1 MIVLLNIY
9 KWVFSEEIKMA
20 VEQNVI
26 AVMYDCDLTLTPVYM
41 QDVLFSHFNVDGAE
55 FWRRNDEWQQ
65 KVRAQGVNIDD
76 ECAYMNMMLRYVR
89 EGKFKMLSN
98 GLLRELGKNLV
109 FYECVPEFF
118 GRLREVIF
126 EKEEYRK
133 CDIQLEH
140 YIISTGM
147 KETILGSKI
156 GNIVNGIFA
165 SEFYE
170 EAGMI
175 SGISRTVGYAKKTE
189 YIHLINKGG
198 NIDSRI
204 DVNSKVDACDR
215 RVPFTQM
222 IYVGDGPTDVPC
234 FATLN
239 HKGGKSI
246 AVYHPTQEKAFRQT
260 YQLQDEKR
268 VFTFGPADYR
278 KGSHISNVLEH
289 TVREMA
295 DGIVLRRENV
305 RKGRIREAVKL

>member
-1 MIVLLNIY
+1 
-9 KWVFSEEIKMA
+9 MA
-20 VEQNVI
+20 VEQNII
-26 AVMYDCDLTLTPVYM
+26 AMMYDCDLTLTPVYM
-41 QDVLFSHFNVDGAE
+41 QEVLFKHFNVDGGE
-55 FWRRNDEWQQ
+55 FWARKDEWQQ

-76 ECAYMNMMLRYVR
+76 ECAYMSMMIRYVR
-89 EGKFKMLSN
+89 EGKFAGLSN
-98 GLLRELGKNLV
+98 FLLRELGKNLP
-109 FYECVPEFF
+109 FYEGVPEFF
-118 GRLREVIF
+118 GRMKDVVV
-126 EKEEYRK
+126 EKEEYRR
-133 CDIQLEH
+133 CDIQVEH

-147 KETILGSKI
+147 KETILGSGI
-156 GNIVNGIFA
+156 GGKVDGIFA

-170 EAGMI
+170 EMVVDPDSPECVIGEPRIAGI
-175 SGISRTVGYAKKTE
+175 ARTIGYAKKTE

-198 NIDSRI
+198 NKDSRI

-246 AVYHPTQEKAFRQT
+246 AVYHPTQEKAFKQT
-260 YQLQDEKR
+260 YQLQDEGR
-268 VFTFGPADYR
+268 VFAFGPADYR

-295 DGIVLRRENV
+295 DGIVVRRENE